1 MTTGPEVS
9 PATNGAQGHPLLS
22 VVIAAHD
29 AAAAMGACLAALE
42 RQAGAIRFE
51 VIVADSS
58 TDDTPD
64 IVRRRFP
71 RVRLLHFD
79 RPLTVPELRGRG
91 IAAASGEIIA
101 ILDPYSVADERWA
114 AEVIAA
120 HAERPHLVIGGA
132 VDLHHDC
139 RGFLDWALY
148 INEYGMF
155 MPPVPRGETWIL
167 PGSNIAYKRR
177 ALFDGGEP
185 RFPVF
190 WKTFTNWELEGASH
204 GLWLEPR
211 ILVHLRKPIP
221 FTDYLRTRRLHGR
234 CFAGMR
240 VEARPSLERW
250 GRAATCPA
258 VPFVLLYRWGRS
270 YVSKGRQLSKFVL
283 TLPLQIVLFG
293 YWAVGEFQGY
303 LRGPGGSCRQLFY

>member
-1 MTTGPEVS
+1 MTNAHLTPFPEG
-9 PATNGAQGHPLLS
+9 GAKRPRLS

-29 AAAAMGACLAALE
+29 AAAAIGECLGALARQVDAPPLE
-42 RQAGAIRFE
+42 I
-51 VIVADSS
+51 IVADSS
-58 TDDTPD
+58 TDDTPG
-64 IVRRRFP
+64 IVSRGFP
-71 RVRLLHFD
+71 GVRLMHFD
-79 RPLTVPELRGRG
+79 EPLTVPELRGRG
-91 IAAASGEIIA
+91 IAAATGETIA
-101 ILDPYSVADERWA
+101 ILDPYSVADDRWA
-114 AEVIAA
+114 AEVAAA
-120 HAERPHLVIGGA
+120 HAERPHLAIGGA
-132 VDLHHDC
+132 VDLHRDC
-139 RGFLDWALY
+139 RGLLDWALY

-177 ALFDGGEP
+177 ALFDGSEP
-185 RFPVF
+185 RFSVF
-190 WKTFTNWELEGASH
+190 WKTFTNWELEGTGH

-211 ILVHLRKPIP
+211 MLVHLRKPIP

-240 VEARPSLERW
+240 VEARPWLERW
-250 GRAATCPA
+250 GRAATCPV

-270 YVSKGRQLSKFVL
+270 YVAKRRELSKFVL
-283 TLPLQIVLFG
+283 TLPLQVVLFG